1 MSHNQVLKVKS
12 CKVKMSSNSFRLCT
26 SKVTDNQELGSW
38 VAYGFFWGRIDH
50 RFYFYLK
57 VPRYRRSLGFTES
70 RPYLVFL
77 SEEEEV
83 SSRQLSPLTISIKI
97 MLMIQRSSSVKYSL
111 QVNIS

>member
-1 MSHNQVLKVKS
+1 MAF
-12 CKVKMSSNSFRLCT
+12 NS
-26 SKVTDNQELGSW
+26 D
-38 VAYGFFWGRIDH
+38 RIDH
-50 RFYFYLK
+50 RVLFFLFK
-57 VPRYRRSLGFTES
+57 RSSISQVTEVTES

-111 QVNIS
+111 QVNIFWLSLLMFY